1 MTRRLGFIR
10 RAGQDRRGVTVTEFG
25 LIAPTFLVMLLG
37 VFDLGFTVYAR
48 AILDG
53 AVQKAGRDASLE
65 TAATALATIDARVRE
80 NLGPLGKDAE
90 INPVR
95 MSYQDFAKVGLP
107 EEFEDD
113 NNNGVRDPGECFTD
127 ENGNGIWNADLGK
140 EGIGGARDVVLYTVS
155 MRFKR
160 KFPLYGLIG
169 ADEYTTIKSAT
180 VLRNQ
185 PFDAQN
191 ARNTENICT

>member
-1 MTRRLGFIR
+1 MRKLGFIR
-10 RAGQDRRGVTVTEFG
+10 QASQDRRGVTVTEFG
-25 LIAPTFLVMLLG
+25 LIAPTFLIMLLG

-65 TAATALATIDARVRE
+65 SGPSALATIDARVRE

-107 EEFEDD
+107 EDFEDE
-113 NNNGVRDPGECFTD
+113 NSNGTRDPGECFTD
-127 ENGNGIWNADLGK
+127 VNSNGIWDADLGK
-140 EGIGGARDVVLYTVS
+140 QGVGGARDVVLYTVS

-185 PFDAQN
+185 PYDAQIPPGS
-191 ARNTENICT
+191 ENICT